1 MKVLSVFGTRPEAIK
16 MAPLVKALQRAPDME
31 SVVCVTGQHQ
41 EMLMQV
47 LDFFSIQPDHH
58 LSLMAPN
65 QELNGLAARMLN
77 SLDSVVQF
85 VQPDRVLVHGDTTTA
100 MVAALVAFHRKIPVG
115 HVEAGLRSGDIGQ
128 PWPEEANRR
137 AVDIMAHQLFAPTES
152 ARANLIAER
161 LGGQIHVTGNTVID
175 ALRITDD
182 TLRANKMLCAE
193 IDARLP
199 TVHPDKKLVLVTGH
213 RRENFG
219 AGFANICAAL
229 RTLASFDDIH
239 VVYPV
244 HLNPNVQG
252 PVRETLGACRNVDL
266 IAPLDYVSF
275 VRLMQRADCILTDS
289 GGIQE
294 EAPYLGKPVLVMREV
309 TERPE
314 ALAVGAVQ
322 LVGTDPGRI
331 VDGVRAVLDERSTWR
346 CSSPHLYGDG
356 FAAERIVTALR
367 GRPAAT
373 FGEQAART
381 MEPVPV

>member
-16 MAPLVKALQRAPDME
+16 MAPLVKALQRAPDIE

-47 LDFFSIQPDHH
+47 LKFFSIKPDHH
-58 LSLMAPN
+58 LSLMAPD
-65 QELNGLAARMLN
+65 QQLNGLASRMLGA
-77 SLDSVVQF
+77 LDSVFQC
-85 VQPDRVLVHGDTTTA
+85 VQPDRILVHGDTTTA
-100 MVAALVAFHRKIPVG
+100 LVATLVAFHRKIPVG
-115 HVEAGLRSGDIGQ
+115 HVEAGLRSGDINQ
-128 PWPEEANRR
+128 PWPEETNRR

-152 ARANLIAER
+152 ARANLVSER
-161 LGGQIHVTGNTVID
+161 LGGAIYVTGNTVID

-182 TLRANKMLCAE
+182 ILRTDEQLRAE

-199 TVHPDKKLVLVTGH
+199 VVDPGKKLLLVTGH

-219 AGFANICAAL
+219 AGFQDICAAL
-229 RTLASFDDIH
+229 RTLSLLEDIH
-239 VVYPV
+239 IVYPV
-244 HLNPNVQG
+244 HLNPNVQK
-252 PVRETLGACRNVDL
+252 PVNESLGDCRNVEL

-275 VRLMQRADCILTDS
+275 VRMMQRADCILTDS

-314 ALAVGAVQ
+314 ALAAGAVQ
-322 LVGTDPGRI
+322 LVGTEPRRI
-331 VDGVRAVLDERSTWR
+331 VDAVRAVLEDRSSWH

-356 FAAERIVTALR
+356 FACERIVSALR
-367 GRPAAT
+367 GRAAGVPA
-373 FGEQAART
+373 EAAL
-381 MEPVPV
+381 PVPEFVAA

>member
-16 MAPLVKALQRAPDME
+16 MAPLVKALQRAPDVE

-65 QELNGLAARMLN
+65 QDLNGLASRMLN
-77 SLDSVVQF
+77 ALDSVVQF
-85 VQPDRVLVHGDTTTA
+85 VQPERVLVHGDTTTA
-100 MVAALVAFHRKIPVG
+100 MVATLVAFHRKIPVG
-115 HVEAGLRSGDIGQ
+115 HVEAGLRSGDMAQ

-152 ARANLIAER
+152 ARANLVAER
-161 LGGQIHVTGNTVID
+161 LGGQIYVTGNTVID

-182 TLRANKMLCAE
+182 TLRSNKQLCAD

-199 TVHPDKKLVLVTGH
+199 VVEPGKKLVLVTGH

-219 AGFANICAAL
+219 SGFENICAAL
-229 RTLASFDDIH
+229 RTLSFFDDTHI
-239 VVYPV
+239 VYPV

-266 IAPLDYVSF
+266 IAPLDYVGF
-275 VRLMQRADCILTDS
+275 VRMMQRADCILTDS

-314 ALAVGAVQ
+314 ALAAGAVQ
-322 LVGTDPGRI
+322 LVGTDPRRI
-331 VDGVRAVLDERSTWR
+331 VDAVRAVLDDRSAWR
-346 CSSPHLYGDG
+346 CSSPYLYGDG

-367 GRPAAT
+367 GWPISAVGEEPARVRETELA
-373 FGEQAART
+373 
-381 MEPVPV
+381 

>member
-16 MAPLVKALQRAPDME
+16 MAPLIKVLQGAPDVE
-31 SVVCVTGQHQ
+31 SVVCVTGQHR

-47 LDFFSIQPDHH
+47 LDFFSIRPDHH
-58 LSLMAPN
+58 LELMSLN
-65 QELNGLAARMLN
+65 QQLNGLAARMLN
-77 SLDSVVQF
+77 ALDSVFQF
-85 VQPDRVLVHGDTTTA
+85 VQPERVLVHGDTTTA
-100 MVAALVAFHRKIPVG
+100 MVATLVAFHRKIPVG
-115 HVEAGLRSGDIGQ
+115 HVEAGLRSGDISQ

-152 ARANLIAER
+152 ARANLVAER
-161 LGGQIHVTGNTVID
+161 LSGVIHVTGNTVID

-182 TLRANKMLCAE
+182 TLRSSTQLCAE

-199 TVHPDKKLVLVTGH
+199 VVEHGKKLVLVTGH

-219 AGFANICAAL
+219 TGFANICAAL
-229 RTLASFDDIH
+229 RTLASFEDTHI
-239 VVYPV
+239 VYPV
-244 HLNPNVQG
+244 HLNPNVQQ
-252 PVRETLGACRNVDL
+252 PVRDTIGACRNVDL

-322 LVGTDPGRI
+322 LVGTDPHRI
-331 VDGVRAVLDERSTWR
+331 VDSVRAVLTERSTWR

-356 FAAERIVTALR
+356 FASERIVSALR
-367 GRPAAT
+367 GRAVSPFGDGAALVL
-373 FGEQAART
+373 EA
-381 MEPVPV
+381 VPV

>member
-16 MAPLVKALQRAPDME
+16 MAPLVKVLQRTPDVE
-31 SVVCVTGQHQ
+31 SVVCVSGQHQ
-41 EMLMQV
+41 EMLTQV
-47 LDFFSIQPDHH
+47 LQFFSIQPDHH
-58 LSLMAPN
+58 LSLMAPD
-65 QELNGLAARMLN
+65 QQLNGLAARMLGA
-77 SLDSVVQF
+77 LDSIFQC

-100 MVAALVAFHRKIPVG
+100 LIASLVAFHRKIPVG
-115 HVEAGLRSGDIGQ
+115 HVEAGLRTGDISQ

-137 AVDIMAHQLFAPTES
+137 AVDIMAHQLFAPTAA
-152 ARANLIAER
+152 ARANLVSER
-161 LGGQIHVTGNTVID
+161 LGGAIYVTGNTVID

-182 TLRANKMLCAE
+182 TLRLDERLCAE

-199 TVHPDKKLVLVTGH
+199 AVESGKKLLLVTGH

-219 AGFANICAAL
+219 AGFANICSAL
-229 RTLASFDDIH
+229 RTLSSFEDIH
-239 VVYPV
+239 IIYPV
-244 HLNPNVQG
+244 HLNPNVQK
-252 PVRETLGACRNVDL
+252 PVRETLGDCRNVDL

-322 LVGTDPGRI
+322 LVGTEPRRI
-331 VDGVRAVLDERSTWR
+331 VDSVRAVLDDRSGWR

-356 FAAERIVTALR
+356 FASERIVNALR
-367 GRPAAT
+367 GRSISN
-373 FGEQAART
+373 FGEAPVEAR
-381 MEPVPV
+381 EVVPA